1 MNSDVGTHVRG
12 RCQKEGKGD
21 MKQPH
26 LLVLGHDLGLQGLNR
41 LLRGSWEESL
51 GPEGDLGPAGYTVA
65 GIRPLSPLPL

>member
-26 LLVLGHDLGLQGLNR
+26 LLVPGHDLGLQGLNR

-51 GPEGDLGPAGYTVA
+51 GP
-65 GIRPLSPLPL
+65 